1 MREVKIQ
8 AEVRGRIIALL
19 HPVGAVV
26 EEGDEIA
33 MVEALKMEIPVAS
46 PAAGRIKAVLVSI
59 DQVVEEGQPLA
70 IIEVNGTA

>member
-1 MREVKIQ
+1 MKIQ
-8 AEVRGRIIALL
+8 AEVRGRIIALP

-26 EEGDEIA
+26 DEGDEIA

-70 IIEVNGTA
+70 IIEVDGAA